1 MLYVTYSDARY
12 AYEAYG
18 QFNNYHMEKY
28 DLMLQIRVE
37 DEDKIRQLIEHEIND
52 CLSTLLNVDSYTR
65 RASNTRRP
73 SSSQQSTTT
82 VETAE

>member
-1 MLYVTYSDARY
+1 MLYLTFSDARY

-18 QFNNYHMEKY
+18 QFNNFHMEQY
-28 DLMLQIRVE
+28 DLILQIRVE
-37 DEDKIRQLIEHEIND
+37 DEDNIRKLIEHEIND

-65 RASNTRRP
+65 RASHRRP
-73 SSSQQSTTT
+73 SSSSQPST